1 MALKTWTNVNEA
13 KSFRVF
19 DHFGNE
25 WFCFCCRTTSAIK
38 KSSGARTFFK
48 PGQSPR
54 HLIMLCSHLLPCCSS
69 SSSSMICILMQ
80 N

>member
-25 WFCFCCRTTSAIK
+25 RFSFCCRYNFSDKVELGCTNIS
-38 KSSGARTFFK
+38 
-48 PGQSPR
+48 
-54 HLIMLCSHLLPCCSS
+54 
-69 SSSSMICILMQ
+69 
-80 N
+80 